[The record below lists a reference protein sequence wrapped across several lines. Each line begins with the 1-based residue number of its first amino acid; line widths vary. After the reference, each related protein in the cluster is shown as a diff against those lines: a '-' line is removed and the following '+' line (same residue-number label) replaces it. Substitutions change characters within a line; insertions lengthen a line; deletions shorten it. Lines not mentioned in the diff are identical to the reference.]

1 MVRQA
6 GIEPALPCLW
16 CGILDLN
23 QYIKMLLTSIPQRQ
37 VPYHLA
43 TGAYHISE
51 VPDPLRQYH
60 LINFHA
66 SFRKLIKYMAF
77 SGQTTNLPNHFIT
90 YFVGKNLG

>member
-43 TGAYHISE
+43 TGAYRILE
-51 VPDPLRQYH
+51 VPDPPEQRHSNKILPP
-60 LINFHA
+60 NF
-66 SFRKLIKYMAF
+66 
-77 SGQTTNLPNHFIT
+77 
-90 YFVGKNLG
+90 